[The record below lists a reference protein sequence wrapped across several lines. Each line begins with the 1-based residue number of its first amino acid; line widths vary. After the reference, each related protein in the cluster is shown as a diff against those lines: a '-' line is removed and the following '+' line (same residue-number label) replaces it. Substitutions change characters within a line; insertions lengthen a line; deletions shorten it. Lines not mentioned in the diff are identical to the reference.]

1 MESLNDIGKK
11 VKDTVGF
18 MNRITT
24 KQKNELLIYLS
35 KKIIENKEKI
45 LKANK
50 IDVENAIKK
59 QCKTKFS

>member
-11 VKDTVGF
+11 VKDTVRF

-45 LKANK
+45 LKANR

-59 QCKTKFS
+59 